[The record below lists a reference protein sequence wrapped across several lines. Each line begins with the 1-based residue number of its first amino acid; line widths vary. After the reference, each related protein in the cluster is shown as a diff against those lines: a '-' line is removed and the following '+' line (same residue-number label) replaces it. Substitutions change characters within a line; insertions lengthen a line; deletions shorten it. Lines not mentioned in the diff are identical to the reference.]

1 MDGVLSVFQS
11 FDSWTARTSISELR
25 RRWRSSKSFGQIPSA
40 FHWYTFSLLRVVEG
54 TGWEGSEL
62 VGLGSTRFVDSDV
75 QFCWMLVHFPHFQ
88 RLSRVEAFGPVL
100 HFWWNPLEHTLHF
113 TGTVLERRAAEHL
126 AHFSFEFFASARDN
140 PWFSRD
146 VNEGGVG
153 CGGELLA
160 NDEGCGVADGVA
172 EKRWQYQILVERRVD
187 LRFLWGTRICCTWLQ
202 GGKHYRNMDSH
213 NDKLD
218 QHNGYG

>member
-1 MDGVLSVFQS
+1 MDGVLLVFRS
-11 FDSWTARTSISELR
+11 FDSWTARTSISELK
-25 RRWRSSKSFGQIPSA
+25 RWSRSSKEFWTNTVSIPLID
-40 FHWYTFSLLRVVEG
+40 FSLLRVVEG

-62 VGLGSTRFVDSDV
+62 VGTGSTQFVGSDV

-160 NDEGCGVADGVA
+160 NDEWCDVADGEVADGVA
-172 EKRWQYQILVERRVD
+172 EWRWQCQILVERARG
-187 LRFLWGTRICCTWLQ
+187 LAFPL
-202 GGKHYRNMDSH
+202 
-213 NDKLD
+213 
-218 QHNGYG
+218 GYTNPLHVAARWQTLPQDGFAQW